1 MSKRSIK
8 RKDESENDLAKL
20 ENKSNATH
28 APSGLTGPLRR
39 ATVRD
44 IANRAGVAI
53 SSVSRVFSQHPNVS
67 DELRSRVEAAAREL
81 SYQPNYVAHSLRRG
95 DTASVG
101 FLVGTISNPTIA
113 DISSSTSAVL
123 AQHGYGTLLV
133 ITDNRPENDLAY
145 LNFLARRQV
154 SGMVVSLAAW
164 EGHANARSLIAE
176 LGIPTVMLDRTRIEV
191 PHVGA
196 VMSDHI
202 AGMKAAVLHLAEQG
216 HRSIAFL
223 GGPPGFDPGDQRQAG
238 YRQGLAQAALPLV
251 PDLII
256 RHGIERGA
264 GYATTKALFAGN
276 HQPTAIIAGGNLILA
291 GVLRALQEL
300 QIGVGTDIALIGCDD
315 TDLTQLYTP
324 SITVISRNL
333 QKLGATA
340 ADTLIELMGRQPGRT
355 ILLPTRLEVRAS
367 SCLRI

>member
-1 MSKRSIK
+1 MSKRGIK
-8 RKDESENDLAKL
+8 RNDVSEKGLSKL
-20 ENKSNATH
+20 DQGSNV
-28 APSGLTGPLRR
+28 PYSPPGLTVPPRR

-67 DELRSRVEAAAREL
+67 DELRNRVEAAAREL

-113 DISSSTSAVL
+113 DISSSASAVL
-123 AQHGYGTLLV
+123 SEHGYGTLLV

-145 LNFLARRQV
+145 LNFLAQRQV

-164 EGHANARSLIAE
+164 EGHADTRRLIAE
-176 LGIPTVMLDRTRIEV
+176 LGIPTVMLDRTRIEA

-196 VMSDHI
+196 VISDHI
-202 AGMKAAVLHLAEQG
+202 AGMQAAVLHLAEQG
-216 HRSIAFL
+216 HRTIAFL

-238 YRQGLAQAALPLV
+238 YRQGLALAGLPLV

-256 RHGIERGA
+256 RHGIERGS
-264 GYATTKALFAGN
+264 GYATTKALFAGSP
-276 HQPTAIIAGGNLILA
+276 QPTAIIAGGNLILA

-300 QIGVGTDIALIGCDD
+300 QIGVGTDIALVGCDD

-333 QKLGATA
+333 QQLGTTA
-340 ADTLIELMGRQPGRT
+340 ADSLIELMGRQPGRT

-367 SCLRI
+367 SCLRM